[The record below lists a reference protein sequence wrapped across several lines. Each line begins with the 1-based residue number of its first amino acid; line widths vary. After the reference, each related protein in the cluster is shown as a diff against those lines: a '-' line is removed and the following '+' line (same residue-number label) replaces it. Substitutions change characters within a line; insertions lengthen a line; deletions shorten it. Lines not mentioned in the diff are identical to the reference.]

1 MIVQE
6 ALVRTKLFPFIATVI
21 LSISVFSAGSS
32 SMWGQA
38 SGPVALAGQV
48 TSQEEGPMEG
58 VLVSAKSAN
67 STITVTVVS
76 DEHGH
81 YSFPRKSL
89 DAGQYTLRI
98 RAAGYDLADPGSID
112 VPDQKPATADLKL
125 EKTKNLS
132 AQLSSAEW
140 INSFPGTDQQK
151 QFLLGCVT
159 CHTQERVAKSTHDA
173 DEWMQTYTRMSGYAP
188 ESQPS
193 RPQLRRDREADDGME
208 AVGRGA
214 ARNQK
219 QAEWMA
225 SINLSKVDKWAYPLQ
240 TYPRPKGR
248 GTHVII
254 TEYTLPRPNTMPH
267 DAVVDSK
274 GMVWYTDFGWQFLG
288 KLDPKTGKTQ
298 EFPVPELKANFPLG
312 MLDLELDKQGNF
324 WIAQMLQGG
333 FSKFDPMTQKFTS
346 YNIPPEENNAS
357 TQINMVMP
365 THSEVDG
372 KVWTQD
378 TGDLTIHRLDIETGK
393 IETLKPYPD
402 GRAGHGLYDVL
413 SDSHN
418 NLFFTD
424 IGGGNI
430 GRVDAKTGKIT
441 LTPTPAKTAGKP
453 SGPRRG
459 QMDSQDRLWYGDYGG
474 NRMGMYDTK
483 TGQFKEW
490 EAPHPWMAPYD
501 AEVDKNG
508 DAWGVGITSDRVLR
522 VDPKTNQITEYLMP
536 RYTSMRRIFVDNS
549 TNPVTFWL
557 PNNHGN
563 ELVKV
568 EPLD

>member
-1 MIVQE
+1 
-6 ALVRTKLFPFIATVI
+6 VRARLFPFIATAI
-21 LSISVFSAGSS
+21 LSITVFSAGASS
-32 SMWGQA
+32 AWGQA

-98 RAAGYDLADPGSID
+98 RAAGYDLVDPGTVD

-173 DEWMQTYTRMSGYAP
+173 DEWMQTYQRMNGYAP

-193 RPQLRRDREADDGME
+193 RPQLRRDREGDDGME
-208 AVGRGA
+208 AVSRNA
-214 ARNQK
+214 SRNQK

-267 DAVVDSK
+267 DTVVDSK

-441 LTPTPAKTAGKP
+441 LTPTPAKAAGKP

-474 NRMGMYDTK
+474 NRMGMYDTR
-483 TGQFKEW
+483 TGQFREW
-490 EAPHPWMAPYD
+490 EAPHPWLAPYD

-508 DAWGVGITSDRVLR
+508 DVWGVGITSDRVLR
-522 VDPKTNQITEYLMP
+522 VDPKTNQVTEYLMP

-549 TNPVTFWL
+549 TNPVSFWL

>member
-1 MIVQE
+1 
-6 ALVRTKLFPFIATVI
+6 
-21 LSISVFSAGSS
+21 
-32 SMWGQA
+32 
-38 SGPVALAGQV
+38 VALAGQV

-89 DAGQYTLRI
+89 DAGQYTLHI
-98 RAAGYDLADPGSID
+98 RAAGYDLVDPGTID

-173 DEWMQTYTRMSGYAP
+173 DEWVQTYTRMSGYAP

-225 SINLSKVDKWAYPLQ
+225 SINLSKVEKWAYPLQ

-288 KLDPKTGKTQ
+288 KLDPRTGKTQ

-333 FSKFDPMTQKFTS
+333 FSKFDPAAEKFTS
-346 YNIPPEENNAS
+346 YKIPPEENNAS

-393 IETLKPYPD
+393 IETFTTYPD

-418 NLFFTD
+418 NLYFTD
-424 IGGGNI
+424 IGGGNF

-441 LTPTPAKTAGKP
+441 LTPTPAKVAGKP

-483 TGQFKEW
+483 TGQFREW

-557 PNNHGN
+557 PNNRGN